1 LKREDG
7 ESVSDFI
14 KRFNRMFGKIPAEI
28 KPSDASTK
36 ITFSAAFDPDFC
48 LILRERRS
56 TTLALMQ
63 DAALEVESNITT
75 SQKLKGRVERK
86 KSVVESSSSSNSK
99 MEKMAKMLD
108 SLTSEM
114 SKLKV
119 QNQQPARAKEPN
131 AFAPRN
137 PNAFPYRRNN
147 PQVQI
152 LQRDRNP
159 VDDQRIRPPFQNAVL
174 DEEKQPPHDEIE
186 DADEINCFGD
196 ENDSSF
202 LTQVDYEEALMDQ
215 QRGKC

>member
-7 ESVSDFI
+7 ELVSDFI

-36 ITFSAAFDPDFC
+36 ITFSAAFDPYFC

-56 TTLALMQ
+56 STLALMQ
-63 DAALEVESNITT
+63 DAALEVESNITA

-86 KSVVESSSSSNSK
+86 KYVVESSSSSNSK

-119 QNQQPARAKEPN
+119 QNQQPAREKEPN
-131 AFAPRN
+131 AFSPRN
-137 PNAFPYRRNN
+137 PNYFPYRRNN
-147 PQVQI
+147 PHVHI

-159 VDDQRIRPPFQNAVL
+159 FDDQRIRPPFQNAVL

-202 LTQVDYEEALMDQ
+202 L
-215 QRGKC
+215 K